1 MNPQAMTQDIRYV
14 RSDRDPSR
22 FYLVALNRRGF
33 WECECPAARFN
44 RAQPCKHTRR
54 VAKEGAGLVAQPT
67 RCDQPKNWTAVRPVP
82 AAPRPQPSPA
92 VRDLV
97 SALEL

>member
-1 MNPQAMTQDIRYV
+1 MISQVKTQDIRYV

-22 FYLVALNRRGF
+22 FYMVALNSRGF

-54 VAKEGAGLVAQPT
+54 VAKEGAGLVAT
-67 RCDQPKNWTAVRPVP
+67 PKQAP
-82 AAPRPQPSPA
+82 APRQPSEA
-92 VRDLV
+92 VRDLAD
-97 SALEL
+97 SLQI